1 MHFNL
6 FVDFKP
12 ITKGYLHRW
21 QIALH
26 TALQAI
32 PADVERH
39 EYGLA
44 NKTFFN
50 TAELPCFTP

>member
-1 MHFNL
+1 MKEPC
-6 FVDFKP
+6 FKP

-39 EYGLA
+39 EYGLV